1 MREKKRCIAQFTF
14 YDRTGIQAY
23 LEKMAAKG
31 WMLEKVNN
39 FYWQFRRIEPKEMH
53 FAVTYFPKASEFD
66 PEPGEDQKYFY
77 AFCEQAGWKF
87 IAQTAQLQIFYNEAE
102 NPVPIETDACV
113 ELENINRSAKG
124 NFLIAQSVLALC
136 ALLQLGLVVADF
148 NRDPLYV
155 LGSNAKLFGL
165 ICWTAVLIMCM
176 TEVVGYFLWY
186 RKAKK
191 AAETDGSFVKTWGS
205 RKFQLGMLTVVLAV
219 FVLHLFSMREKIY
232 IFATAIGFCWVAL
245 LMVSVNL
252 IKYGMKRLKC
262 DKTVTK
268 AVTFAS
274 SFILSFG
281 LMGIMTVVIF
291 RAVDT
296 GWFEKE
302 PVTTYEYNGHQ
313 FKIYHDE
320 LPLTVEDM
328 MDAESD
334 RYSYEMRVEDSWL
347 LTHYEA
353 YQNVRMNAELP
364 EMRYDIFIPKLPGLY
379 DFCLENIMEDFLEED
394 PSGEFGYCFM
404 DSDASLWGA
413 EKVYQYQMDRR
424 EMDRYLVC
432 YEDYIVRITFYWTP
446 EEEQLRTAGEKF
458 TDFKDWASK

>member
-14 YDRTGIQAY
+14 YDRTGIQCY
-23 LEKMAAKG
+23 LEKMAKKG

-39 FYWQFRRIEPKEMH
+39 FYWQFRRIEPKAIH

-66 PEPGEDQKYFY
+66 PEPGEAQKDLY

-87 IAQTAQLQIFYNEAE
+87 IAQTAQLQIFYIEE
-102 NPVPIETDACV
+102 ETPVPIETDAGV
-113 ELENINRSAKG
+113 ELENIHKSAKG

-136 ALLQLGLVVADF
+136 ALLQLGIVVADF
-148 NRDPLYV
+148 KRDPLYV

-176 TEVVGYFLWY
+176 TEIVGYFLWY

-205 RKFQLGMLTVVLAV
+205 RKFQLGMLTVVLAI
-219 FVLHLFSMREKIY
+219 FVLYLCSMKEKIY
-232 IFATAIGFCWVAL
+232 IFATAISFCWITL
-245 LMVSVNL
+245 LIVSVNL

-262 DKTVTK
+262 DRTVTK

-281 LMGIMTVVIF
+281 MMGIMTVLIF
-291 RAVDT
+291 RAVDS

-302 PVTTYEYNGHQ
+302 AVTTYEYNGHE
-313 FKIYHDE
+313 FAVYHDE
-320 LPLTVEDM
+320 LPLVVEDM
-328 MDAESD
+328 MDVESD
-334 RYSYEMRVEDSWL
+334 RYSYEMQVEDSWL

-353 YQNVRMNAELP
+353 YQNVRMNTELP
-364 EMRYDIFIPKLPGLY
+364 EMRYDIFTPKVPGLY
-379 DFCLENIMEDFLEED
+379 DFCLEKIKGSFLEED
-394 PSGEFGYCFM
+394 PSGELGYCFTE
-404 DSDASLWGA
+404 SDASLWGA
-413 EKVYQYQMDRR
+413 DKVYQYHMDYSV
-424 EMDRYLVC
+424 MDRYLVC
-432 YEDYIVRITFYWTP
+432 YEDYIVRITFYWVP
-446 EEEQLRTAGEKF
+446 EENHLRIAGEKF
-458 TDFKDWASK
+458 TDFKDWVSK

>member
-1 MREKKRCIAQFTF
+1 MSSKFSSLNDKLYKSVEISSIGTVGTVRLLKGK
-14 YDRTGIQAY
+14 
-23 LEKMAAKG
+23 AAK
-31 WMLEKVNN
+31 LLN
-39 FYWQFRRIEPKEMH
+39 FIGRS
-53 FAVTYFPKASEFD
+53 FAYSST
-66 PEPGEDQKYFY
+66 
-77 AFCEQAGWKF
+77 
-87 IAQTAQLQIFYNEAE
+87 
-102 NPVPIETDACV
+102 
-113 ELENINRSAKG
+113 RS
-124 NFLIAQSVLALC
+124 
-136 ALLQLGLVVADF
+136 
-148 NRDPLYV
+148 
-155 LGSNAKLFGL
+155 
-165 ICWTAVLIMCM
+165 
-176 TEVVGYFLWY
+176 
-186 RKAKK
+186 
-191 AAETDGSFVKTWGS
+191 
-205 RKFQLGMLTVVLAV
+205 
-219 FVLHLFSMREKIY
+219 
-232 IFATAIGFCWVAL
+232 
-245 LMVSVNL
+245 
-252 IKYGMKRLKC
+252 YG
-262 DKTVTK
+262 
-268 AVTFAS
+268 

-404 DSDASLWGA
+404 DSDTSLWGA
-413 EKVYQYQMDRR
+413 EKVYQYQMDHR

-458 TDFKDWASK
+458 TDFKDWASR